1 MFKFASRLMA
11 YAAMVALLVV
21 ATGGIE
27 PARGQNASAPKKTQ
41 SKKTTK
47 KRRKARVV
55 TPITIV
61 LSQQNVER
69 ASQPAPA
76 PAATAAPLVGDAGVP
91 TAPVVS
97 RGAVSASRSGGV
109 RILPTGRPGGEAQA
123 AANSLVISEFR
134 VRGPNGSSDEFIEI
148 FNATGADHTVVPAV
162 TDGSGDGYAI
172 AASDGTTR
180 CVIPQGTVIPAKG
193 HYLCVNSVGYSLA
206 SYPAGNGTTATGDAT
221 YTLDIADNAGIALFN
236 NSVGGG
242 SFTLANR
249 IDAVGSTSEA
259 NTLYKEGTGYP
270 ALTPFSI
277 DYSFYRDNCGKGGS
291 ITTFG
296 VCPAGGL
303 VQDSNNNAA
312 DFIFVD
318 TNGTSAGAG
327 QRLGAP
333 GPENLSG
340 PIERNA
346 SFTVN
351 LLDPCVAPASPPN
364 RVRDF
369 TSDPANNST
378 FGTLDIRRTV
388 VNNTGGNVTRLRFR
402 VIDITTFPAP
412 SGIADLRPRTS
423 TAVVVTVDRAPC
435 GSGTSNVTV
444 QGTTLEQPPS
454 QPNGGGFNSS
464 MSAGTVTL
472 ATPLANGA
480 SLDVRFLLGIQQTG
494 SFKFFFNVETLP

>member
-1 MFKFASRLMA
+1 MSKSFRRSFVFAGL
-11 YAAMVALLVV
+11 
-21 ATGGIE
+21 I
-27 PARGQNASAPKKTQ
+27 
-41 SKKTTK
+41 
-47 KRRKARVV
+47 V
-55 TPITIV
+55 TV
-61 LSQQNVER
+61 LGLYQ
-69 ASQPAPA
+69 
-76 PAATAAPLVGDAGVP
+76 
-91 TAPVVS
+91 
-97 RGAVSASRSGGV
+97 
-109 RILPTGRPGGEAQA
+109 IA
-123 AANSLVISEFR
+123 AAQLIISEFR
-134 VRGPNGSSDEFIEI
+134 VRGPNGANDEFIELY
-148 FNATGADHTVVPAV
+148 NNSGADHTVAGGG
-162 TDGSGDGYAI
+162 TGYAV
-172 AASDGTTR
+172 AASNGVAR
-180 CVIPQGTVIPAKG
+180 CVVPNGTVIPNRG

-221 YTLDIADNAGIALFN
+221 YTTDIPDNAGIAIFN
-236 NSVGGG
+236 TSVAVD
-242 SFTLANR
+242 FTLANR
-249 IDAVGSTSEA
+249 LDAVGSTSEA

-277 DYSFYRDNCGKGGS
+277 DYSFYRDNCGKAGS

-296 VCPAGGL
+296 ACTVDTPI
-303 VQDSNNNAA
+303 DTNNNAA

-333 GPENLSG
+333 GPENLSS
-340 PIERNA
+340 PIQRNA
-346 SFTVN
+346 SFAVG
-351 LLDPCVAPASPPN
+351 LLDTCVAPASPPN

-388 VNNTGGNVTRLRFR
+388 TNNTGGNVTRVRWR
-402 VIDITTFPAP
+402 VIDVTTFPAP

-423 TAVVVTVDRAPC
+423 TAVVVTVDRPPC

-464 MSAGTVTL
+464 MSSGTVTL

-494 SFKFFFNVETLP
+494 SFKFFINVEALP